1 VNPKPYN
8 GYVDTPLLGKAT
20 TAKRRV
26 CGEDK
31 PTGCSEV
38 PYKTCHSM
46 PSMRVIDSSLGIT
59 GCVLRLNNV
68 HELLLMT

>member
-1 VNPKPYN
+1 MCVFTLSRVHDVNPKPYN

-31 PTGCSEV
+31 PTGG
-38 PYKTCHSM
+38 T
-46 PSMRVIDSSLGIT
+46 L
-59 GCVLRLNNV
+59 
-68 HELLLMT
+68 